1 VCAEKRRKESYGAD
15 MSLKDIKFL
24 IDKKETGKHK
34 NLSLIFREKAFA
46 IPLVILVS
54 VLLMIFSVMMLN
66 SNTQSKKQRNSTL
79 LTTKAYFMAQAG
91 LQHFKLKYKI
101 KPDIMFD
108 CGRLY
113 AGFSPE
119 YNSNDQFDSISATQK
134 AYPQYLACF
143 FEDVTTGYDANN
155 VSDNNET
162 TTKNIAPSLI
172 SDMAGVANC
181 DQTDIDKKKG
191 GYNTTPLTKGG
202 FSLTDDETD
211 DDFRYWGYKPV
222 SIKNGSLK
230 RDLDTTTGKNV
241 MEQSITIEVMGCS
254 STKLGGAQVNE
265 KIHDGFTLRT
275 HNVRETILLKK
286 WNN

>member
-1 VCAEKRRKESYGAD
+1 MKNIMNVEYIRFLENKRNNHNY
-15 MSLKDIKFL
+15 
-24 IDKKETGKHK
+24 K
-34 NLSLIFREKAFA
+34 NLSTIFYERAFA
-46 IPLVILVS
+46 IPLVILSS
-54 VLLMIFSVMMLN
+54 VLLMIFAVMLLN

-101 KPDIMFD
+101 KPDIVFD

-119 YNSNDQFDSISATQK
+119 YNANDQFNDINDAKNS
-134 AYPQYLACF
+134 YPQYLAYF
-143 FEDVTTGYDANN
+143 FEDVTTGYDSNN
-155 VSDNNET
+155 TVDNNET

-172 SDMAGVANC
+172 SDLTGAANC

-191 GYNTTPLTKGG
+191 GYNTLPLTKGG
-202 FSLTDDETD
+202 FSLDDTDTDDN
-211 DDFRYWGYKPV
+211 FRYWGYLPV
-222 SIKNGSLK
+222 NIKNGSLK
-230 RDLDTTTGKNV
+230 RDIDTTTGKNV
-241 MEQSITIEVMGCS
+241 MEQSITIEIAGCAAS
-254 STKLGGAQVNE
+254 RLGGAQVNE
-265 KIHDGFTLRT
+265 KTHDGYTIRT

>member
-1 VCAEKRRKESYGAD
+1 MNREKIKFIRRKYEG
-15 MSLKDIKFL
+15 
-24 IDKKETGKHK
+24 KKHA
-34 NLSLIFREKAFA
+34 NLSLILREKAFA

-54 VLLMIFSVMMLN
+54 VVLMIFAVMMLS

-91 LQHFKLKYKI
+91 LQHFKLKYKL
-101 KPDIMFD
+101 KPDVMFD

-119 YNSNDQFDSISATQK
+119 YNNNDQFDNIGDAKK
-134 AYPQYLACF
+134 AYPQYLAYF

-155 VSDNNET
+155 LSDNAET
-162 TTKNIAPSLI
+162 TTKNTAPSLVA
-172 SDMAGVANC
+172 DMIGAANC
-181 DQTDIDKKKG
+181 EQAELDKKKG
-191 GYNTTPLTKGG
+191 GYNALPLDKGG
-202 FSLTDDETD
+202 FALTDADTG
-211 DDFRYWGYKPV
+211 DDFKHWGYKPV

-230 RDLDTTTGKNV
+230 RDVDTATGKNV
-241 MEQSITIEVMGCS
+241 MEQSITVEIMGCAA
-254 STKLGGAQVNE
+254 TKLGGAQTGE
-265 KIHDGFTLRT
+265 KVHGEFTLRT

>member
-1 VCAEKRRKESYGAD
+1 MNTRQ
-15 MSLKDIKFL
+15 IKFL
-24 IDKKETGKHK
+24 TKKKDSKKHE

-54 VLLMIFSVMMLN
+54 VLLMVFAVMMLS

-119 YNSNDQFDSISATQK
+119 YNNNDQFDNIGDAKK

-155 VSDNNET
+155 LSDNNET
-162 TTKNIAPSLI
+162 TTKNTAPSLVA
-172 SDMAGVANC
+172 DMTGVANC
-181 DQTDIDKKKG
+181 DQTDLDKKKG
-191 GYNTTPLTKGG
+191 GYNTLPLTKGG
-202 FSLTDDETD
+202 FSLTDTD
-211 DDFRYWGYKPV
+211 TEDDFKHWGYKPV
-222 SIKNGSLK
+222 AIKNGSLK

-241 MEQSITIEVMGCS
+241 MEQSITVEVMGCAA
-254 STKLGGAQVNE
+254 TKLGGAQTGE
-265 KIHDGFTLRT
+265 KVHGEFTLRT
-275 HNVRETILLKK
+275 HSVRETILLKK

>member
-1 VCAEKRRKESYGAD
+1 
-15 MSLKDIKFL
+15 MNTNHIKFL
-24 IDKKETGKHK
+24 SHINNKTKHK
-34 NLSLIFREKAFA
+34 NLSLIFHERAFA

-54 VLLMIFSVMMLN
+54 VLLMIFAVMMLS

-119 YNSNDQFDSISATQK
+119 YNANDQFNDINDAKK

-155 VSDNNET
+155 ICDNNET
-162 TTKNIAPSLI
+162 TTKNTAPSLI
-172 SDMAGVANC
+172 SDMAGAANC
-181 DQTDIDKKKG
+181 DQTDINNKKG
-191 GYNTTPLTKGG
+191 GYNTLPLTKGG
-202 FSLTDDETD
+202 FSLTDADTG
-211 DDFRYWGYKPV
+211 DDFKYWGYMPAA
-222 SIKNGSLK
+222 IKNGSLK
-230 RDLDTTTGKNV
+230 RDIDTTTGKNV
-241 MEQSITIEVMGCS
+241 MEQSITVEVIGCAA
-254 STKLGGAQVNE
+254 TNLGGAQANE
-265 KIHDGFTLRT
+265 KVHNGFTLRT
-275 HNVRETILLKK
+275 HSVRETILLKK